1 MIGHKNKGFTLL
13 EILIVIAIM
22 SLLFM
27 AIVIRIGGAKA
38 KARDAQRITDINS
51 IATALV
57 LYSNEYHQYPIYDG
71 TNGYPNGITITGSD
85 LFSNDLMTA
94 GLISQT
100 PIDPLNQDAAA
111 NCNPKGGH
119 YYYYY
124 SNGSTYT
131 LEYCLETRNM
141 VGKNQGYNYLI
152 P

>member
-1 MIGHKNKGFTLL
+1 MIRCKNKGFTLL

-38 KARDAQRITDINS
+38 KSRDAQRVTDMNN
-51 IATALV
+51 IATALA
-57 LYSNEYHQYPIYDG
+57 LYNNEHHQHPIYDG

-94 GLISQT
+94 GLINQV

-111 NCNPKGGH
+111 DCNPRGGH

-124 SNGSTYT
+124 SDGSTYI
-131 LEYCLETRNM
+131 LEYCLETRNIA
-141 VGKNQGYNYLI
+141 GKLPGYNYLI